1 MRKAFAGGVSEAA
14 TLLHGR
20 VVHTPVLE
28 SRLLNQLIGGGRLLL
43 KAECLQHTGSFKYRG
58 ALHRLL
64 RLQQDNQLAASRGVI
79 AFSSGNFGQALA
91 AAATTLGIKCTI
103 VSPHDAPSVKLE
115 RIRHYGATLRTSV
128 ADYTTG
134 ENREVAAS
142 ALAMRLSQEHGLTL
156 LHPFD
161 DVDVIHGQ
169 GTIGLEFLAQADSLL
184 GVAGG
189 ANGSS
194 SGIGGGLDT
203 LVVPAGGG
211 GMAAGICLSVE
222 THYGRSQKGA
232 IPGIQTLPQVVTVE
246 PPGYDDHAHSF
257 ASLGKQ
263 RLSLAQ
269 IYDSDADSGG
279 AAVTERAR
287 SKSQACDAL
296 MAGAPGQ
303 ITWEVNRQRLA
314 AAIAVES
321 DASVARAMKVAF
333 DHFRVVLEPSG
344 ALALAAVLDGH
355 FRAGSGGSGEGEG
368 ADAGGSLPNEPLLA
382 PGRAVGIIA
391 SGGNTDLVTFASL
404 MGCPGEGGLPHGG
417 PL

>member
-64 RLQQDNQLAASRGVI
+64 RLQQDDQLAASRGVI

-115 RIRHYGATLRTSV
+115 RIRNYGATLRTSV

-134 ENREVAAS
+134 ENREVVAA

-184 GVAGG
+184 GIAGG

-194 SGIGGGLDT
+194 SGSG
-203 LVVPAGGG
+203 
-211 GMAAGICLSVE
+211 
-222 THYGRSQKGA
+222 GA
-232 IPGIQTLPQVVTVE
+232 ISGIQTLPQVVTVE

-279 AAVTERAR
+279 AAVTGRAR

-355 FRAGSGGSGEGEG
+355 FRASS
-368 ADAGGSLPNEPLLA
+368 A

-404 MGCPGEGGLPHGG
+404 MGCPGEGGLPH
-417 PL
+417 